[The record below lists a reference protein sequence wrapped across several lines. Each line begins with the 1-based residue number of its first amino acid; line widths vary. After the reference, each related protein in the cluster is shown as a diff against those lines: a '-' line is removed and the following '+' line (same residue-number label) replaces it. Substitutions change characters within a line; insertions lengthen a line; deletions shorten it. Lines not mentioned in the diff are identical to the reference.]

1 MHSIARAAWL
11 GILVSCMG
19 GEALRAQA
27 PAQPAAPA
35 AFEVA
40 SVKPSNPNATGPF
53 GSIPMLLPQGAGGL
67 TATQRGGGEQTKS
80 LRFKGADGREYQ
92 FRSLDKDPV
101 AALPPELRTTAAA
114 GPTGRRCPTR
124 TAMRC

>member
-1 MHSIARAAWL
+1 
-11 GILVSCMG
+11 
-19 GEALRAQA
+19 
-27 PAQPAAPA
+27 
-35 AFEVA
+35 
-40 SVKPSNPNATGPF
+40 
-53 GSIPMLLPQGAGGL
+53 MLDLDSFAGGL

-114 GPTGRRCPTR
+114 GIVRDQTSAGHPVGALLAPPVLEAAGIPHATPRVFILPKDHPRLGEF
-124 TAMRC
+124 AAQY